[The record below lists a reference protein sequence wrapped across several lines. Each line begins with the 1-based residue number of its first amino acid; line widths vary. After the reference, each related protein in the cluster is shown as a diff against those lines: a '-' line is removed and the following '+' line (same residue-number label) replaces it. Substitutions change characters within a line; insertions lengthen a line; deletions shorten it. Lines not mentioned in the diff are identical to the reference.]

1 MTPWKQL
8 PAVLAEGEEKDIFL
22 PPTTHSSRLAEQ
34 LLAILAC
41 LSSPCQPTKVYEN
54 TTFKQEIR
62 SRRYCSMYVNIYQNQ
77 FGLCACI
84 LLFVVACGMH
94 LKLFG
99 LNRCWGCVAR
109 LEDSKILIFS
119 LLKVPAER
127 ALPLRKVHRVS
138 AR

>member
-1 MTPWKQL
+1 MAPWKQL

-84 LLFVVACGMH
+84 LVVACGMQ
-94 LKLFG
+94 LLY
-99 LNRCWGCVAR
+99 AR
-109 LEDSKILIFS
+109 WFESFAGVWPDWRIFI
-119 LLKVPAER
+119 PAER
-127 ALPLRKVHRVS
+127 ALPHRKVHRVS